1 MPTESTTA
9 DSDKS
14 ERPPAAAPQPEPS
27 RAVRIGPIF
36 RTVEPGETRVF
47 GTMTAIECNE
57 AGITIVVQTT
67 TRQLRVGTQRFES
80 IEFITYRDKEAKV
93 GCGPR
98 PASET
103 VYLTWKG
110 NDTGGAEIRS
120 ASIVV
125 ELTPVGYKP

>member
-1 MPTESTTA
+1 MRTFGVASLLCLLRHH
-9 DSDKS
+9 D
-14 ERPPAAAPQPEPS
+14 S
-27 RAVRIGPIF
+27 RANHDQ
-36 RTVEPGETRVF
+36 
-47 GTMTAIECNE
+47 AS
-57 AGITIVVQTT
+57 AG
-67 TRQLRVGTQRFES
+67 GAQRFES
-80 IEFITYRDKEAKV
+80 IEFISYRDKEENV

-98 PASET
+98 PASEM